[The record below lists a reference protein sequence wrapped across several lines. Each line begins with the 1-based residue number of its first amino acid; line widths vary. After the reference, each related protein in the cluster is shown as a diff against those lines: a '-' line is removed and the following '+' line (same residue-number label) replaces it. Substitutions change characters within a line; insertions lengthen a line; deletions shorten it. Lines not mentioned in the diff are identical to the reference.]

1 MHLAFFANE
10 VRKKVPNAF
19 IEIEDSETKDGYV
32 IAKLKWKN
40 ANDFLRNYFANIGKP
55 LSETDVLIDTMRI
68 KETLD
73 GDCFSFDWGS
83 PDLNTEKLKLASITE
98 ENVINGFVQFW
109 LQDFKL
115 RRGYLN
121 NLHVD
126 IKYKKQ
132 GIGSALLKASAE
144 IMISEGIDEM
154 FLFCEEHNTQARM
167 FYDHL
172 GFEFCGL
179 DWDDGDDRLYPNCKL
194 KIKNNILSPEIKPLN
209 RTYKEM
215 LMKVITDRFCLFGA
229 GIYGNQFFSMFGDRY
244 LPENI
249 FDTNPL
255 KIGQSINGIPIIE
268 PCQTELPILVTSMYY
283 SEIKKRLK
291 GMCSSKIIP
300 FHPWVY

>member
-1 MHLAFFANE
+1 MIRMATIDDLPELGRFHNE
-10 VRKKVPNAF
+10 SIKHTYLGIFSDKYFEELSDESRTRDFERN
-19 IEIEDSETKDGYV
+19 IELE
-32 IAKLKWKN
+32 
-40 ANDFLRNYFANIGKP
+40 P
-55 LSETDVLIDTMRI
+55 CRI
-68 KETLD
+68 LV
-73 GDCFSFDWGS
+73 
-83 PDLNTEKLKLASITE
+83 SITE

-172 GFEFCGL
+172 GFKFCGL

-229 GIYGNQFFSMFGDRY
+229 GIYGNHFFSIFGDRY
-244 LPENI
+244 LPEYI

-255 KIGQSINGIPIIE
+255 KIGQTINGIPIIE